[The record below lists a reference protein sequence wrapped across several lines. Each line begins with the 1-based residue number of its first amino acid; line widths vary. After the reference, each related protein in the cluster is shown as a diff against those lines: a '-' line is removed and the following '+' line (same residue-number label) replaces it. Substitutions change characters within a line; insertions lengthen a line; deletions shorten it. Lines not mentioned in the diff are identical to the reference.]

1 MKSSVKKVLVAV
13 GVIAVVAVI
22 AVLSSLREVEDFHEK
37 YEGHDLITDVE
48 GMEREGTYTGY
59 LNAHTDATC
68 VAQSVEVDLFDYTA
82 EGDVE
87 VYSNYEGADKALY
100 TGTGSLVTW
109 KVNVPE
115 TGFYNLYMEYLIP
128 ESRGVAAERA
138 VYVNGQIPFE
148 DALNIS
154 FTRIWTDGGEKRVD
168 NQGNEIRP
176 VQVEAFDWQKS
187 RFRDDM
193 GYVTE
198 PYMFYLEKGEN
209 EISLAGENEPI
220 VLKKLVVA
228 GIETIDNYQAY
239 LAKQPQVNAS
249 EAAKSYCQVIQGED
263 STYRSES
270 SLYAKYDRSS
280 PTTQPNSVTN
290 TVLNYVGG
298 DAWRSSG
305 QWIEW
310 SFEVPEDGYYNIMIK
325 GRQNYS
331 RGMVSNRTVYI
342 DGEIPFSEMQE
353 IGFEYSNDWNCLQLA
368 DADGNPYQFYLNAGE
383 HTVRLEASLG
393 GVGPILEALEDSTF
407 RLNQIYRK
415 ILVYTGAS
423 PDQYRDYYIEKNYP
437 EVMEAMDLE
446 AKRLYKI
453 VDDMVAYSGQKA
465 DQIATAQTVA
475 QQLERFCKKPQKI
488 TLEFTTFK
496 DNITALG
503 TAALNLSETKLDVDY
518 LVVSGTDVK
527 PEKDKANFFAKIW
540 HEIKS
545 FAASFFVDYN
555 AVGDVYD
562 EDGSDNVVKVW
573 VLTGRDQG
581 TILKSM
587 VDDTFT
593 PDSGVKVN
601 VEVVDPGAV
610 MNAVMAGRGPNVVLS
625 VGADQ
630 PVNYA
635 LRNAAEDL
643 TQFDD
648 WQEVFSHYTESSYE
662 QYRLDEHIYA
672 VPETQTFNVM
682 FYRKDVLE
690 ELELEIPNTWQELIE
705 MLPTIQGNNLS
716 VGIPTAA
723 GSSSTTTASTA
734 VASNTPDLSLY
745 FTLLFQYGGDMYNEQ
760 GTKTTVDDEAGVKAF
775 KDYVRYFND
784 YGIPTIYDFVSRF
797 RSGEMPIGISAY
809 STYNTLMVSAPEIR
823 GLWDFTLIPGTEY
836 TNPDGSTY
844 IDRSDFITGSA
855 TMMIATE
862 DEELRQDSWE
872 FMKWWA
878 QPDTQVNFGRE
889 IEALLGS
896 SARYATAN
904 KDAFVQLSWS
914 ADDIEVLDAQW
925 EQTVGIRE
933 VPGGYFTGR
942 HITNAIRKVINEKT
956 DSRETIIDY
965 AVTINDEIKKKRI
978 EFGLPVDGE

>member
-176 VQVEAFDWQKS
+176 VQVEVFDWQKS

-209 EISLAGENEPI
+209 EISLAGESEPI